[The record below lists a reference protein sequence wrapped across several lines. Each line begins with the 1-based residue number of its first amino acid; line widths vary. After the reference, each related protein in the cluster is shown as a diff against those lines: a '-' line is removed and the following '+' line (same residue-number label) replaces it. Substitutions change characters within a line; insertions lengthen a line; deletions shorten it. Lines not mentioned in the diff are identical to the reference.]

1 MNNDVSKDS
10 PIWSFINQTSVDY
23 SIKRPAIK
31 NLVFKNDLLG

>member
-23 SIKRPAIK
+23 SKRPAIK